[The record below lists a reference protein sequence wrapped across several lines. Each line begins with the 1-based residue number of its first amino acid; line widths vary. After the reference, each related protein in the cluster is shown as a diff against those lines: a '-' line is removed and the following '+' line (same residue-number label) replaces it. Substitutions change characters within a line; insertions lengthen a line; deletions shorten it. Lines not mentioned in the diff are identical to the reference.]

1 MLPDQHAGDESLQ
14 VLSRRQV
21 AALLGVSAATLGR
34 MVHRGEFPAP
44 IRLSRGRVGW
54 RRATVE
60 RWLAER
66 EAATSQILRAPD
78 APASPR
84 RRPPATGRRVPQ

>member
-1 MLPDQHAGDESLQ
+1 MLPDQHARDESLQ

-21 AALLGVSAATLGR
+21 AAVLGVSAATLGR
-34 MVHRGEFPAP
+34 MVRRGELPAP

-60 RWLAER
+60 QWLAER
-66 EAATSQILRAPD
+66 EAASRAPD
-78 APASPR
+78 APPSPR
-84 RRPPATGRRVPQ
+84 RRPPATGRRVAQ

>member
-1 MLPDQHAGDESLQ
+1 MLPDQHAGESLQ

-21 AALLGVSAATLGR
+21 AAVLGVSAATLGR

-66 EAATSQILRAPD
+66 EAASRAPD
-78 APASPR
+78 VPPSPR
-84 RRPPATGRRVPQ
+84 RRPPATGRRVAQ